1 MKRLFLLFFL
11 IILSVSL
18 YAQEAIVFFSDSDT
32 GDKFFDSSF
41 GYETPP
47 STLELAGNHEK
58 FPVDPQHPYQGAHSL
73 RLHWTSKSGGDW
85 GMALASIGWQNY
97 DFTQYDSII
106 FWINGPQAISKEYLP
121 DLALEDVNN
130 KKTTRN
136 GLGNFI
142 GGVDSDSTTWQ
153 RVSVPIDTFKS
164 GQDGADLTRI
174 KTIYFFQKEADGIEH
189 IAWLDEF
196 RIIKKGGTGSAAPAT
211 PKNLV
216 AEGADSRIDLK
227 WTPNT
232 ETDLLGYFIYRSE
245 NETGPFTKLNSV
257 LHSNNLYSDFI
268 GENGK
273 TFYYKVS
280 AVNRNYQESERSAAV
295 QSSTFHMT
303 DEQLLTS
310 IQKATFRYFWDYAH
324 PVSGLARERMGSGNV
339 CTTGGTGFGLMTIM
353 VGASRGFVPRD
364 SAAAR
369 TLKILRF
376 LQEKATRYHGAWS
389 HWMNGVTGET
399 IPFSQ
404 FDDGGDL
411 VETAYVAQALLT
423 IRNYYTSDNEAEKE
437 IRARAT
443 QLWEEIDWNWYRRY
457 PNNTKLF
464 WHWSPNYDW
473 KMNMPI
479 QGWNEAMIVYLLAI
493 ASPTHGVPASLY
505 DDGWAARADYANGNT
520 YYGYKLWVG
529 WPYGGPLFFTHYSFL
544 GFDPRGISDG
554 FCNYF
559 ENNRNTTLIDRGYCI
574 ANPNHHKGYGPLVW
588 GLTASDD
595 PWGYRAH
602 DPQNDNGTITP
613 TAAIS
618 AMPYAPEESIA
629 TLKNFYFTYG
639 PKLWGEFG
647 FRDAFN
653 LDANWFAKSYL
664 AIDEGTIVPM
674 IENYRTQLC
683 WDLFMSNAE
692 IDSMIKKIGFQ
703 TVVAEKASPVVRS
716 FHLSQNYPNPF
727 NGATLISFYLPETKI
742 VTIKIFDAMGRTIAI
757 PMKKK
762 KFTPGT
768 HQIRFLAERLSS
780 GLYFYRIQ
788 AGSFEKTKK
797 MIVLR

>member
-18 YAQEAIVFFSDSDT
+18 YAQEEIVFFSDSDT
-32 GDKFFDSSF
+32 GDEFFDSSW
-41 GYETPP
+41 GYATPP
-47 STLELAGNHEK
+47 SSLELAGNHDK

-85 GMALASIGWQNY
+85 GMALASIGWRHY

-121 DLALEDVNN
+121 DLALEDMNN
-130 KKTTRN
+130 RKTTRS

-142 GGVDSDSTTWQ
+142 AGVDSDSTSWQ

-164 GQDGADLTRI
+164 GQDGADLTKI
-174 KTIYFFQKEADGIEH
+174 KTIYFFQKEADGVEH
-189 IAWLDEF
+189 IVWLDEF
-196 RIIKKGGTGSAAPAT
+196 RIIKKGGTGTTAPAT

-245 NETGPFTKLNSV
+245 NEAGPYAKLNPV
-257 LHSNNLYSDFI
+257 LQSNNLYSDFI

-280 AVNRNYQESERSAAV
+280 AVNRNYQESELSAAV
-295 QSSTFHMT
+295 RSSTFQMT
-303 DEQLLTS
+303 DDQLLTS

-324 PVSGLARERMGSGNV
+324 PVSGLAHERTGSKNV
-339 CTTGGTGFGLMTIM
+339 CTSGGTGFGLMTIM
-353 VGASRGFVPRD
+353 VGADRGFVPRD

-376 LQEKATRYHGAWS
+376 LQDKATRYHGAWS
-389 HWMNGVTGET
+389 HWIDGATGET

-423 IRNYYTSDNEAEKE
+423 IRKYYAMDNQVERE
-437 IRARAT
+437 IRSRAT

-457 PNNTKLF
+457 PNNTRLF
-464 WHWSPNYDW
+464 WHWSPNYGW
-473 KMNMPI
+473 QMNMAI
-479 QGWNEAMIVYLLAI
+479 QGWNETMIVYLLAI

-505 DDGWAARADYANGNT
+505 YDGWAARTDYANGNT

-544 GFDPRGISDG
+544 GFDPRGISDK

-559 ENNRNTTLIDRGYCI
+559 ENNRNITLINRAYCV

-618 AMPYAPEESIA
+618 AMPYTPEESIA

-653 LDANWFAKSYL
+653 LDADWFAKSYL

-683 WDLFMSNAE
+683 WNLFMSNAE

-703 TVVAEKASPVVRS
+703 TGVAEKASPVVKS

-727 NGATLISFYLPETKI
+727 NSATMINFYLPEAKK
-742 VTIKIFDAMGRTIAI
+742 VTIKIFDAMGRRVAV
-757 PMKKK
+757 PVKNKR
-762 KFTPGT
+762 FSPGI
-768 HQIRFLAERLSS
+768 HRIQFLSEKLPS
-780 GLYFYRIQ
+780 GVYFYRIK
-788 AGSFEKTKK
+788 AGSFERTKK
-797 MIVLR
+797 MLLMK